1 MLKLKFFININK
13 DLIDPSYYMTMVGI
27 LIYFVYTCL
36 DISYAIGIISKY
48 MSWLQSFKEPKKSS
62 ATLLAQKL
70 MESYTQKKNFKSLAI
85 LTKIRLEI

>member
-1 MLKLKFFININK
+1 
-13 DLIDPSYYMTMVGI
+13 MTMVGI

-48 MSWLQSFKEPKKSS
+48 MSWLQSFKEPKKSC

-70 MESYTQKKNFKSLAI
+70 MESYTQKKNLQIFSYIDKN
-85 LTKIRLEI
+85 